1 MALDMA
7 GPGTILITG
16 ASGFLGLALGQRLI
30 DAGERIVGLDVVPA
44 DKSPFPCIVKDV
56 RDADAIYELCGSF
69 GVDRIVHAGG
79 ISGRSVQ
86 RENKTA
92 PIAINVMGTAV
103 IFDVARRLSMR
114 RIVLCSS
121 GSVYGLS
128 DRDPV
133 TEDEPLV
140 PVNSYGASKVASEAI
155 LHAYAEESGIDGIA
169 LRIFQAYGPFRRTR
183 CTIRTI
189 VEAALAGVTARI
201 PYRPDARCQFV
212 YIDDVVA
219 ALMAALAVGQ
229 RSQRIYNISGGTSL
243 TLSEVAK
250 IASGVLPGLSVDFG
264 DDPLSREYCLRQID
278 ISAAERDLGY
288 IPRIDLAEGIAA
300 YAERV
305 RARCSGSGQF

>member
-1 MALDMA
+1 MAERGA
-7 GPGTILITG
+7 VLITG
-16 ASGFLGLALGQRLI
+16 AAGFFGSALGQRLV
-30 DAGERIVGLDVVPA
+30 DAGERVVGLDVVTA
-44 DKSPFPCIVKDV
+44 DACSFPCIVKDV
-56 RDADAIYELCGSF
+56 RDADAVYELCGTF

-86 RENKTA
+86 RDDKTA

-103 IFDVARRLSMR
+103 IFEVARRLSVR
-114 RIVLCSS
+114 RIVLTSS
-121 GSVYGLS
+121 GSAYGRS

-133 TEDEPLV
+133 TEDAPLV

-155 LHAYAEESGIDGIA
+155 LHAFAEESGVDGIG

-183 CTIRTI
+183 CTVQTI
-189 VEAALAGVTARI
+189 VEAGVDGTTAKI

-219 ALMAALAVGQ
+219 ALMAALSVGQ
-229 RSQRIYNISGGTSL
+229 RSRRIYNISGGTSL
-243 TLSEVAK
+243 TLAEVAR
-250 IASGVLPGLSVDFG
+250 IASGVLPGLRVEFG
-264 DDPLSREYCLRQID
+264 DDPLSREYCLRRID

-288 IPRIDLAEGIAA
+288 LPKISLADGIAA

-305 RARCSGSGQF
+305 RTRRASSDGS